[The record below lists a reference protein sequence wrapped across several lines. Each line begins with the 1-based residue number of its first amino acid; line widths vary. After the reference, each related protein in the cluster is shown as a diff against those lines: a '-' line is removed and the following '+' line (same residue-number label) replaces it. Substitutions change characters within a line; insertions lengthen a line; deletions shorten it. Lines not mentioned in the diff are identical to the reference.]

1 MKNLRFTGESAGL
14 TRGLFNSESRL
25 NAGKI
30 LFSGFLFVSAAHASE
45 PGEME
50 HLVVTA
56 SMDPVEAVDV
66 AGSLTVISREQIE
79 QLQVR
84 YLSELLRTVP
94 GFAVSQAGGPGAL
107 TQVRVRGAEAN
118 QLLVLIDGVRANDP
132 ASGDEFQFQYALTS
146 DIERIEI
153 MRGPQSATWG
163 TDALAG
169 VVNIIRRKNL
179 DSDSGFLKSN
189 IEGGSFDSI
198 TAGVDGGW
206 RSERT
211 RFTGGVTYLE
221 SEGTNI
227 SRGDGEKDGSETTN
241 FNGRLEFEAS
251 EALRLT
257 LLGQHVDARNDFDG
271 ISFVTGLPEDSDQ
284 YTEANRTYLSG
295 IATLSPLGARWN
307 ASATVNWLDS
317 DNENFSFG
325 APNGSTSAETLEFK
339 TRATIG
345 LGANDPDDHRLT
357 LALDYRDVEFS
368 QRGAASAFGDPNQD
382 QSYDVTGY
390 AAEYIGRPTS
400 DLTWMAS
407 VRQDD
412 FSDFE
417 DATTWQLGASQM
429 LAAGIRLRGSIG
441 TGSKAPTFIERYGF
455 FPDFF
460 QGNPDLKPE
469 ESQGW
474 EVGFDVPLGDSSL
487 NLGITYFSQ
496 DLENEINGFV
506 FDPETFLF
514 TAENR
519 EGESERNGVELLL
532 SGAITSRLSISG
544 SYTYTDA
551 TEIGPSGD
559 SVREARRPEHMAS
572 LVLNQ
577 VFADGRGNV
586 NLNVNYNGTQLDNYF
601 PPPDYALVP
610 VELDDF
616 IVVGLAA
623 SWSLNSSWE
632 ITGRV
637 TNLLDEDYEE
647 ILGFARPGRGV
658 FVGIRGQFSR

>member
-1 MKNLRFTGESAGL
+1 MRSGENVVRENMSSLKKSSGSYGQLCLAAAIATILGTSSAL
-14 TRGLFNSESRL
+14 ANE
-25 NAGKI
+25 A
-30 LFSGFLFVSAAHASE
+30 
-45 PGEME
+45 GEME

-56 SMDPVEAVDV
+56 TMDPIEAIEVS
-66 AGSLTVISREQIE
+66 GSLTVISREQID
-79 QLQVR
+79 QLQVK

-118 QLLVLIDGVRANDP
+118 QLLVLIDGIRANDP
-132 ASGDEFQFQYALTS
+132 ASGDEFQFEYALTS

-153 MRGPQSATWG
+153 MRGPQSAAWG

-169 VVNIIRRKNL
+169 VVNIIRRKDL
-179 DSDSGFLKSN
+179 ASGDGYLRSHA
-189 IEGGSFDSI
+189 EGGSFESI
-198 TAGVDGGW
+198 TAGVEGGW
-206 RSERT
+206 SSERA
-211 RFTGGVTYLE
+211 RFTGGVTYLD

-227 SRGDGEKDGSETTN
+227 SRGDGEKDGTENTN
-241 FNGRLEFEAS
+241 FNGRLEFDAS
-251 EALRLT
+251 ESLSIT
-257 LLGQHVDARNDFDG
+257 LLGQHVDARSDFDG

-284 YTEANRTYLSG
+284 YTEAERTYLSG
-295 IATLSPLGARWN
+295 ILAWASPGSRWD

-325 APNGSTSAETLEFK
+325 APNGSTSGETLEFK
-339 TRATIG
+339 ARTG
-345 LGANDPDDHRLT
+345 FDLVANNPNAHRLT
-357 LALDYRDVEFS
+357 LAFDHREMDFS
-368 QRGAASAFGDPNQD
+368 QRGTASAFGDPNQD

-390 AAEYIGRPTS
+390 AAEYIGRPT
-400 DLTWMAS
+400 DGFTWMAS

-417 DATTWQLGASQM
+417 DATTWQLGGSQ
-429 LAAGIRLRGSIG
+429 LFDSGLRLRGSVG
-441 TGSKAPTFIERYGF
+441 TGSKAPTFLDLFGF

-460 QGNPDLKPE
+460 QGNPDLRPE
-469 ESQGW
+469 ESEGW
-474 EVGFDVPLGDSSL
+474 EVGVDLPIGDTSL
-487 NLGITYFSQ
+487 TFGITYFNQ
-496 DLENEINGFV
+496 TLKDEINGFV

-519 EGESERNGVELLL
+519 AGDSDRSGVELLL
-532 SGAITSRLSISG
+532 SGSITPSLSISG

-551 TEIGPSGD
+551 TEIGPTGETST
-559 SVREARRPEHMAS
+559 EPRRPEHMAS

-586 NLNVNYNGTQLDNYF
+586 NLNVNYNGSQLDNYF
-601 PPPDYALVP
+601 PPPDFALIP
-610 VELDDF
+610 VKLDSF
-616 IVVGLAA
+616 TVVDLAA
-623 SWSLNSSWE
+623 SWSLSSTWE
-632 ITGRV
+632 ITGRLS
-637 TNLLDEDYEE
+637 NLFDEDYEE